1 MNLEDKVVLV
11 TGSSGGLGAQIC
23 YEAAKQGAIV
33 ISCARRMAFVE
44 GVRDE
49 CRRLSGK
56 EAYAFKV
63 DVSNP
68 ESVDELYE
76 KVMEEVGRV
85 DILVNNAGLGF
96 SKTSLHSTLEKH
108 TICLKSTS

>member
-49 CRRLSGK
+49 CR
-56 EAYAFKV
+56 
-63 DVSNP
+63 
-68 ESVDELYE
+68 
-76 KVMEEVGRV
+76 
-85 DILVNNAGLGF
+85 
-96 SKTSLHSTLEKH
+96 
-108 TICLKSTS
+108 

>member
-11 TGSSGGLGAQIC
+11 TGSSGGLGAKIC

-76 KVMEEVGRV
+76 KVMEEVGRMEYS
-85 DILVNNAGLGF
+85 GKQCGF
-96 SKTSLHSTLEKH
+96 WDFRRLPY
-108 TICLKSTS
+108 IRPWKSIRYV